1 MDISNLIRAV
11 LIRIFLAF
19 LILSVIVSVM
29 KEKFISW
36 LYGRNFDSGMSV
48 LTRGYVI
55 SDIST
60 KRLVNN
66 SVITSFQPSDS
77 NMSGDPIRATV
88 SSIKNIELYVLRD
101 VPLDSFHDMLIG
113 DHKDLRD
120 YIVTNASE
128 KHAVKPG
135 SQDIFIHVDGHSLSD
150 HTKRRKYSLV
160 IGLISNASDL
170 LVEEIQLC
178 SHSCAALNLNITCYI
193 IHVKIREEEQVNT
206 SIMYSYWKTN
216 WNRLLI
222 PQILYDAGEN
232 TSSADECTIATLP
245 VKTVTSYANNDPFC
259 RTWKPCCFV
268 CLSSK
273 STSDLRVLLPCRHAA
288 ICSECF
294 KSLHNSAMFSVH
306 HNLIGLLTCPLCRTP
321 VNSTLL
327 LPKTNEIDLKYNSNI
342 DEDMIIGTK
351 EISL

>member
-19 LILSVIVSVM
+19 LILSVIVNVM

-77 NMSGDPIRATV
+77 NMSGDPIRVTV

-135 SQDIFIHVDGHSLSD
+135 SQDMFIHVNGHSLSD

-170 LVEEIQLC
+170 LVEEI
-178 SHSCAALNLNITCYI
+178 NITCYI

-245 VKTVTSYANNDPFC
+245 VKTVTSYANNDLFC

-327 LPKTNEIDLKYNSNI
+327 LPKTNEIDLKYNNNI